1 MMKKAAKKS
10 AVPVVSA
17 LKYYSP
23 SQALRDYQD
32 INFMYEQGCPK
43 IMTPEI
49 RDKLRAVVCQKLADS
64 VA

>member
-1 MMKKAAKKS
+1 MKKAAKKVP
-10 AVPVVSA
+10 VPVVSP
-17 LKYYSP
+17 LKYYSA
-23 SQALRDYQD
+23 SQARRDYQD
-32 INFMYEQGCPK
+32 IELMYEQGCPK